1 MTQYKHDNDKQ
12 YQHSS
17 ELKLINQ
24 LTESRLFRTRQTMD
38 ALNVS
43 DAGELA
49 FAYLMQLNMMNK
61 DYEFAPLAKEYAS
74 RTVAYRN
81 FDYFRT
87 SGTDLY
93 ATLHRLMGKGIE
105 YTDPR
110 DKIAHGRI
118 NIKKQDLLRYLNHI
132 GAGKSDASFEQ
143 RMLLRFQRDL
153 NVQDGMLKSM
163 RRLIGD
169 WDNLNQNQ
177 KALVTTRMMQYT
189 RSKAM
194 RSELMP
200 ALKSFQKRGN
210 YIYKDSKTTKG
221 IVKDIWD
228 KPITKVAAFG
238 AAMVAANKIGKAL
251 GKTSYQTGR
260 DLSPRYKKSGR

>member
-1 MTQYKHDNDKQ
+1 MEQYKG
-12 YQHSS
+12 
-17 ELKLINQ
+17 KLQLVNT
-24 LTESRLFRTRQTMD
+24 LTESRLFRTKQNMNS
-38 ALNVS
+38 LNVS
-43 DAGELA
+43 DAGELT

-61 DYEFAPLAKEYAS
+61 DYEFAPLAKEYAN
-74 RTVAYRN
+74 RTIAYRN

-93 ATLHRLMGKGIE
+93 ATLHRMMGKGID

-118 NIKKQDLLRYLNHI
+118 NIKKQYLLRYLGHI
-132 GAGKSDASFEQ
+132 GAGKSDSGFEQ

-189 RSKAM
+189 RAKAM

-210 YIYKDSKTTKG
+210 YMYKDKKSTKSV
-221 IVKDIWD
+221 VKSIWD

-238 AAMVAANKIGKAL
+238 AAAVAANKAGKFL
-251 GKTSYQTGR
+251 GKTSYQSTDRNKGR
-260 DLSPRYKKSGR
+260 DLSQRYKKSS